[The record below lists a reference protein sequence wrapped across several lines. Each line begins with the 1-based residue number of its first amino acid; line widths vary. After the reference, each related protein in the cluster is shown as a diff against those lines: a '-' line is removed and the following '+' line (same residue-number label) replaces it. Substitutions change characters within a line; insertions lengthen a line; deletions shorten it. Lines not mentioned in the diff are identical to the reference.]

1 MIKIL
6 TKIPDDTL
14 SVLKDNEGFFIGEA
28 RFSKL
33 DNRDFEIIKNID
45 HAELIDR
52 EHGVFK
58 TPFGI
63 TDILHLSTGCKT
75 ALNVSQLLKDNKY
88 NLQYVD
94 LTECGVNAIK
104 EIFLLDNADKFI
116 YIIRHCDRLY
126 ELPEMEYSVNGIITT
141 DVALE
146 VI

>member
-6 TKIPDDTL
+6 TKIPDD
-14 SVLKDNEGFFIGEA
+14 SSFVLKDNEGFFQGEV

-33 DNRDFEIIKNID
+33 DNKDLEIIKNID
-45 HAELIDR
+45 HAELIDK
-52 EHGVFK
+52 EIGGFK

-116 YIIRHCDRLY
+116 YIIRHCDRLS
-126 ELPEMEYSVNGIITT
+126 ELPMMEYSVNGVVTT
-141 DVALE
+141 NVVLE
-146 VI
+146 MI